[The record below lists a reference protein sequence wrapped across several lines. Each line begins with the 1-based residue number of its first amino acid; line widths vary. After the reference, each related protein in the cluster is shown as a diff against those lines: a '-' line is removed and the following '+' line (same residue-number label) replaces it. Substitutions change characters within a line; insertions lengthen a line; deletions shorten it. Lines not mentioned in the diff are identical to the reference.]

1 MDLKGYWGLLKEA
14 GREWL
19 EDKASR
25 LGAALAYYTA
35 LSIAPLLVIAIF
47 IAGMAFGKEA
57 AQGYLLDQIREL
69 VGVQGG
75 QAIETML
82 AHANQPRT
90 GSLAAVLGM
99 ITLLAGAAGVVS
111 QLQDALNTI
120 WEVAPKPGR
129 GVIGFLKDRFLS
141 LAAVL
146 GLGFLLLVSLVLST
160 VLTALAAF
168 FVGLMPALA
177 PALEAVNFV
186 VSLAVTAL
194 LFALIFKLLPDA
206 KMAWGDVW
214 VGAALTALL
223 FTLGKFLLGF
233 YLGRSGIT
241 STYGAAGS
249 LVALLVWVYYS
260 AQIVFFGAEFTKAY
274 ANRFGSRIVPSRDAV
289 PLTEE
294 ARAEQGMPR
303 TKDIEVK
310 TNRMS
315 RS

>member
-1 MDLKGYWGLLKEA
+1 MNLEVSWGLLKEA

-19 EDKASR
+19 EDRAPR

-47 IAGMAFGKEA
+47 IAGIVFGKEA
-57 AQGYLLDQIREL
+57 AQRYLLGQIRDL

-75 QAIETML
+75 EAIETML

-90 GSLAAVLGM
+90 GAFAAVLGV
-99 ITLLAGAAGVVS
+99 ITLLAGAAGVVG

-168 FVGLMPALA
+168 FIGLMPAL
-177 PALEAVNFV
+177 
-186 VSLAVTAL
+186 
-194 LFALIFKLLPDA
+194 
-206 KMAWGDVW
+206 
-214 VGAALTALL
+214 
-223 FTLGKFLLGF
+223 
-233 YLGRSGIT
+233 
-241 STYGAAGS
+241 
-249 LVALLVWVYYS
+249 
-260 AQIVFFGAEFTKAY
+260 
-274 ANRFGSRIVPSRDAV
+274 
-289 PLTEE
+289 
-294 ARAEQGMPR
+294 
-303 TKDIEVK
+303 
-310 TNRMS
+310 
-315 RS
+315 

>member
-25 LGAALAYYTA
+25 LRAALAYYTA

-177 PALEAVNFV
+177 R
-186 VSLAVTAL
+186 
-194 LFALIFKLLPDA
+194 
-206 KMAWGDVW
+206 AWRPSTSW
-214 VGAALTALL
+214 SRW
-223 FTLGKFLLGF
+223 
-233 YLGRSGIT
+233 RSPR
-241 STYGAAGS
+241 SC
-249 LVALLVWVYYS
+249 
-260 AQIVFFGAEFTKAY
+260 
-274 ANRFGSRIVPSRDAV
+274 SR
-289 PLTEE
+289 
-294 ARAEQGMPR
+294 
-303 TKDIEVK
+303 
-310 TNRMS
+310 
-315 RS
+315 